1 MREFFTAVQ
10 EGPTEVD
17 ESTQTVIA
25 LDGEELV
32 FNEPVSGQLAIMM
45 SMGSRKLDMAAA
57 GDFIHLFIELAD
69 EDTQRL
75 LRQRLLDRNDTF
87 DLESEGGIFDL
98 WEGLTEEWSA
108 RPTKQPRDY
117 QPPRRATGSSSTA
130 PTRVK
135 ASTSSASRSTA
146 SSTSSTRGART
157 GSRKRT
163 ESAGS

>member
-1 MREFFTAVQ
+1 MREFFTAVRD
-10 EGPTEVD
+10 EDEVVD
-17 ESTQTVIA
+17 ESSQVVMT
-25 LDGEELV
+25 LDGVELV
-32 FNEPVSGQLAIMM
+32 FNEPSSGQLAMM
-45 SMGSRKLDMAAA
+45 MAMGSRKLDMTAA

-69 EDTQRL
+69 YDTQRH
-75 LRQRLLDRNDTF
+75 LRQRLLDRDDTF

-98 WEGLTEEWSA
+98 WEALTEEWSG

-117 QPPRRATGSSSTA
+117 QAPRRSTGSASTA

-146 SSTSSTRGART
+146 SSTSSSRGARS
-157 GSRKRT
+157 GSRKKT